1 MTEGKTLKDYAAEKF
16 SDSVTIC
23 GITVEGVTHEKVN
36 DFEVLEITAM
46 MSDADA
52 DDNERLR
59 AIMSFGPTVYGKK
72 QWKRIKSELRAQN
85 SGNLP
90 NEVVMDFFAATLA
103 AVNAK
108 NS

>member
-1 MTEGKTLKDYAAEKF
+1 MADGKTLKEVAAEKF
-16 SDSVTIC
+16 SDTVTIC
-23 GITVEGVTHEKVN
+23 GITVEGVTHDKVN
-36 DFEVLEITAM
+36 DFEVLEITSM

-52 DDNERLR
+52 ADDERLR

-72 QWKRIKSELRAQN
+72 QWKRIKADLRKQN
-85 SGNLP
+85 DGKLP
-90 NEVVMDFFAATLA
+90 NDVVMDFFTATLA